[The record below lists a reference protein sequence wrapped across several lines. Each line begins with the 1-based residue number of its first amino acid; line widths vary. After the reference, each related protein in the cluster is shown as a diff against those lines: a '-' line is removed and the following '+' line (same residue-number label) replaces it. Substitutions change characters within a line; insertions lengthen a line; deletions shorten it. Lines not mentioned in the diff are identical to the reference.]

1 MVQTMLKLVPSHEP
15 TLQAWQNHK
24 NCRHINV
31 PTVTETRRASLQSIP
46 DLVSTFILTD
56 LRGSCSRPKK
66 VSLSFVYWRRS
77 NTSNKGRCKAQLGD
91 ICGACR
97 RLEKGGVLKGA
108 SRGT

>member
-15 TLQAWQNHK
+15 TFRLGKTTKTAG
-24 NCRHINV
+24 HINV

-66 VSLSFVYWRRS
+66 
-77 NTSNKGRCKAQLGD
+77 
-91 ICGACR
+91 
-97 RLEKGGVLKGA
+97 
-108 SRGT
+108 